1 MKVGGVEE
9 LVRVLVAHTQRYI
22 QSFAQR
28 FYGVEVVVRDRIF
41 EPMEPVLIQG
51 SADIQSF
58 AVSVTS
64 VRVQHQPN
72 GRTHGFPDHGYHTND
87 IGSV

>member
-1 MKVGGVEE
+1 M
-9 LVRVLVAHTQRYI
+9 
-22 QSFAQR
+22 
-28 FYGVEVVVRDRIF
+28 RDRIF

-64 VRVQHQPN
+64 VRIQHQPN

-87 IGSV
+87 IGSA